1 MAAALAVSIPVNASY
16 HRDSRPGPRKNT
28 VWEPAITISEDVIIS
43 GFWRPQ
49 IRNGY
54 QWIDAVQDD
63 SGTWQA
69 GYWVPINAHKMTDQ
83 VNFPGYWGPK
93 NRDGYLW
100 LNMEDRA
107 GEYPGGSWK
116 KMNSHQVVNPP
127 LQWVREYWNGRRWM
141 DGYWRLP
148 KKMVISG
155 SKAITILTAAG
166 RKLSGYRNRKTKLKV
181 FTPGNA
187 IVSNPP
193 RSE

>member
-1 MAAALAVSIPVNASY
+1 MAAALAVSIPANAGY

-28 VWEPAITISEDVIIS
+28 VWEPEITISEDVIIS
-43 GFWRPQ
+43 GFWRPR

-100 LNMEDRA
+100 LNMEDHA

-127 LQWVREYWNGRRWM
+127 LQWVRGYWNGRRWM

-148 KKMVISG
+148 KKDGHIWIEGYYNSN
-155 SKAITILTAAG
+155 G
-166 RKLSGYRNRKTKLKV
+166 RWKEALWIPEPKDQVEGLY
-181 FTPGNA
+181 
-187 IVSNPP
+187 P
-193 RSE
+193 R